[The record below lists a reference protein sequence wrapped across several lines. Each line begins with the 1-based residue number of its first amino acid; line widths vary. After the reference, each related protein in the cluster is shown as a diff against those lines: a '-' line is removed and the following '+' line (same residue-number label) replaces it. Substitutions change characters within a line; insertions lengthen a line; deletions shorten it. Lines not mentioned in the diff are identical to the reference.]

1 MILTFI
7 YQTRINENPAPH
19 NILKKGVS
27 PTCNTLDE
35 KNLRWKFSVT
45 RWFGNILPKLW
56 KELPKSRQAIFGHN
70 KAILGHLFVARVL
83 AKMILPARKSS
94 LKNAPRVKVFF

>member
-1 MILTFI
+1 MPKNGRSGRLKMILTFI

-35 KNLRWKFSVT
+35 KTSDGNSVWPDDLAKILTKF
-45 RWFGNILPKLW
+45 W

-70 KAILGHLFVARVL
+70 KAILGCF
-83 AKMILPARKSS
+83 
-94 LKNAPRVKVFF
+94 